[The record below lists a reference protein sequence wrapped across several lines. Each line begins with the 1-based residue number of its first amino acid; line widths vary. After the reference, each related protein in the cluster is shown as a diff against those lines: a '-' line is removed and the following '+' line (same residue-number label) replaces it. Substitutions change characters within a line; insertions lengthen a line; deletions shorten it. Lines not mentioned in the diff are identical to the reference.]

1 MQQSLASRLLL
12 HPGDGS
18 HCILAIMSASAD
30 SMLISSTCVC
40 VCVFVALYL
49 TSRSPRVQPEFSTLP
64 SPPTPLN
71 VWWGRWKEG
80 KGRGGSCL
88 ESPQKP
94 LMASQSYDSE
104 KRQLVLVWVRVPVFP
119 SCLSTCVSV
128 LRDRCPAG
136 PMTLRF
142 VDFFH
147 FFFFFLFAPEH
158 LLYCLLWHY
167 TFGSI
172 SCHITGE
179 GCVAVWRSHI
189 TFIFVVVEQQQ
200 QQKQGSAALGLPS
213 CVGFIWP
220 LGEFWEVRTKSR
232 PCVRSNNIPLQK
244 ICLALCLPP
253 FANKLRLSSLPNLNF
268 SVSSLSLKGE
278 NKVSVSGMNI
288 WRRCF
293 HQLETCV
300 GNRCPKNW
308 CFMLE
313 IVLFWNVKQA
323 K

>member
-142 VDFFH
+142 VDFFSLFFH
-147 FFFFFLFAPEH
+147 FFFCPWTSALLSAVTLHFRLYFLPYH
-158 LLYCLLWHY
+158 RWGMCCCLTIPY
-167 TFGSI
+167 YFYICCSRTAAATEAGI
-172 SCHITGE
+172 SCSRSSVLCWFYLATWWILRGE
-179 GCVAVWRSHI
+179 D
-189 TFIFVVVEQQQ
+189 
-200 QQKQGSAALGLPS
+200 
-213 CVGFIWP
+213 
-220 LGEFWEVRTKSR
+220 
-232 PCVRSNNIPLQK
+232 
-244 ICLALCLPP
+244 
-253 FANKLRLSSLPNLNF
+253 
-268 SVSSLSLKGE
+268 
-278 NKVSVSGMNI
+278 KV
-288 WRRCF
+288 
-293 HQLETCV
+293 
-300 GNRCPKNW
+300 
-308 CFMLE
+308 
-313 IVLFWNVKQA
+313 
-323 K
+323 